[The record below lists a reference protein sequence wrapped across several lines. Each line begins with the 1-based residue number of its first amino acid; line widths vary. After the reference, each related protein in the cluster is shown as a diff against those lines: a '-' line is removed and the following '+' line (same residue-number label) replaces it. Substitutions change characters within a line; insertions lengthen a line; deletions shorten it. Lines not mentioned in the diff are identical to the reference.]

1 MELLIDY
8 GKFQIHAYWSK
19 KVSGLVSEITGHHA
33 KSYATQHDI
42 VLKFVNDNIFQGKGV
57 FNKEFRKKGKTY
69 PDLKISATNNDKG
82 FDVVELRVH
91 TSQLKYLR
99 NELKKR
105 EKTFSNSDHLYFT
118 YFLQVGLKEKGKVL
132 KDKTCIYYL
141 VIVKLSSKTQTIP
154 IKDLVAEL
162 KMGTEDFA
170 KKLAKESGIEE
181 EKEELLGV
189 ENMIKV
195 VDLERE
201 VRGLKED
208 IEEKDKKLNEKDK
221 KLNEKEKVIDEK
233 DKKLNEKEKVID
245 EKEKVIDEKDK
256 KLIEKDKEIEQLK
269 ARLKSK

>member
-19 KVSGLVSEITGHHA
+19 KVSGLVNEITGHHA

-42 VLKFVNDNIFQGKGV
+42 VLKFVNDNIFQGKGE

-69 PDLKISATNNDKG
+69 PDLKIPTIKKDKM
-82 FDVVELRVH
+82 FEIVELRVH

-118 YFLQVGLKEKGKVL
+118 YFLQVNLKEKGKVL

-208 IEEKDKKLNEKDK
+208 IEEKDKKLNEK
-221 KLNEKEKVIDEK
+221 EKVIDEK